1 MTRAIS
7 VQSQRTSLESQK
19 RKRDTINL
27 VKWDIKREG
36 DIMAYHEYNKQNY
49 IKIMSKSIITVQ
61 NLHRVMMAVK
71 YSYHKAKQLEF
82 MKNKV
87 FISNMMM
94 NRFKRYYWKK
104 RRNVERALRNEIRN
118 SLSLR
123 MGKFLY

>member
-1 MTRAIS
+1 
-7 VQSQRTSLESQK
+7 
-19 RKRDTINL
+19 
-27 VKWDIKREG
+27 
-36 DIMAYHEYNKQNY
+36 MAYHEYNKQNY